1 MNVIKVTAAQAG
13 GEREKSQKKLEF
25 NEDTTNTSN
34 LLDAKKTHTH
44 IHLSVVSLS
53 LLN

>member
-1 MNVIKVTAAQAG
+1 MNVIKVTAAPSG
-13 GEREKSQKKLEF
+13 GRERKITKKLEF